1 MQKHLILFYFIL
13 LQISV
18 IAQLS
23 DLNDEFD
30 RVCSIQN
37 WQDLDVTEG
46 WNAPQI
52 ESMDISQSHPGHFS
66 LMPYTVGW
74 YQDRRA
80 PLIFKLISGDFV
92 YTTKVTVSDRAA
104 VGLPSSDYSL
114 GGMMI
119 RRPKSLTTGSVDWV
133 PGDENYLFLSTGYAS
148 TGHPSCSGCPA
159 PHFEVKSTLNGNSN
173 LQISSIDTNTVT
185 IRMARIGGA
194 FLVLFQYPGD
204 TFQVH
209 ERFWRPDFPDTV
221 QVGLVSYTDWSKVV
235 TYSVPDHN
243 QFTLSED
250 LDPDPSNNPFLPF
263 QPDALARFDF
273 VRFDSVFV
281 PQELDGLVLTDEN
294 EVSDEQLLSFL
305 GYPSEAA
312 SPQFEG
318 HIWTG
323 AIDDDFRN
331 ALNYNKQTLPGPLD
345 SILIPDCNCPGLG
358 FPQISNDTIFVGKIY
373 LENSATLQIQAG
385 AVLIANVTGTNEG
398 PLLSNFGVIENN
410 GHIIFRNAS
419 TEQVLNFGEINNRSG
434 SVFRIEN

>member
-1 MQKHLILFYFIL
+1 MLKLLFFSSFFL

-18 IAQLS
+18 TAQLS
-23 DLNDEFD
+23 NLNDEFD
-30 RVCSIQN
+30 GVCSIQN

-46 WNAPQI
+46 WNASQI
-52 ESMDISQSHPGHFS
+52 ESMDISQSQAGHFS

-104 VGLPSSDYSL
+104 TGLPSSDYSL

-119 RRPKSLTTGSVDWV
+119 RRPKALTTGPLDWV
-133 PGDENYLFLSTGYAS
+133 PEDENYLFLSTGYAS
-148 TGHPSCSGCPA
+148 TGHPSCPGCPP
-159 PHFEVKSTLNGNSN
+159 PHFEVKSTFNGNSN

-204 TFQVH
+204 NFQVH

-235 TYSVPDHN
+235 TYTVEDHN

-281 PQELDGLVLTDEN
+281 PLELSGLDLTDEN
-294 EVSDEQLLSFL
+294 EVSDEQLLFFL
-305 GYPSEAA
+305 GYPSQAT
-312 SPQFEG
+312 SPQFGG

-323 AIDDDFRN
+323 AVDDDFRN
-331 ALNYNKQTLPGPLD
+331 ALNYNKGTLPGPVD
-345 SILIPDCNCPGLG
+345 SVLIPDCDCPELV
-358 FPQISNDTIFVGKIY
+358 FPKLNNDTLSIGNVR
-373 LENSATLQIQAG
+373 LENSATLQIEAG
-385 AVLIANVTGTNEG
+385 AVLIINESGTNEG

-419 TEQVLNFGEINNRSG
+419 TDQVLNFGEINNRSG
-434 SVFRIEN
+434 SVFRIEK